1 MTRPRFEAC
10 SVRGPLS
17 FPNRSWQS
25 TEEALE
31 GSREGGEPSNPA
43 GFRYLQGSTR
53 GQDFS
58 FGENSMQVFRCF
70 STGRNDSRNDS
81 PRVAPL
87 VTRGTILPHYA
98 RVAENRQYSDP
109 SFSGLSVLEYDEAL
123 AGSLPHKQ
131 AKSRR

>member
-58 FGENSMQVFRCF
+58 FGQTATVASPPKPPFCL
-70 STGRNDSRNDS
+70 RN
-81 PRVAPL
+81 
-87 VTRGTILPHYA
+87 GK
-98 RVAENRQYSDP
+98 
-109 SFSGLSVLEYDEAL
+109 SV
-123 AGSLPHKQ
+123 
-131 AKSRR
+131 R